1 MVEMDDIPGCLDVRS
16 LDVLVTIGAGDIDKL
31 VVPIEEKL
39 KTITG
44 L

>member
-1 MVEMDDIPGCLDVRS
+1 MLDLNK

-39 KTITG
+39 KTAKR
-44 L
+44 